1 MIISADG
8 ISGSGAPPRVLD
20 PSNNGITTVPA
31 TVRGLALPGEL
42 HPCHNKL
49 VSVDGAIV
57 APGGTLRKGDAG
69 AAALFGSG
77 AALHKLRLSFNGI
90 NTSNGRCR
98 GYSSSCFGACSG
110 CSHAAY

>member
-77 AALHKLRLSFNGI
+77 AALRKLRLSF
-90 NTSNGRCR
+90 GRCR

-110 CSHAAY
+110 CSHAAF